1 MSNRIS
7 NKNIVNSSTKKKINI
22 RTNNDDECN
31 TTSINVNHPVFKQF
45 VDDSFIGTFDNN
57 FSITFDNNPD
67 EIKEKLAKN
76 KLEEKTLPWVEKYRP
91 KFIDDIIG
99 NSNIK
104 NALQTYLKSK
114 QLPHL
119 LFHGPSGTGKTSI
132 INSYAREAYKEHYN
146 FMVLQI
152 NASEERGIEIIRNK
166 VKNFVI
172 TKCLYKEQ
180 PFKLVILDEADSMT
194 FSAQS
199 MLRRIIEDY
208 TENARF
214 CLICNKVK
222 NIDPAIQSRC
232 TMFKFSNLN
241 IDDMK
246 ETIIKICDINKTTYT
261 DDGLTFL
268 LKISK
273 GDMRKA
279 INNLQSIIMSYKVIN
294 YNNVSKSFGYPSFK
308 DIDKIYKII
317 IKNNLNKSDEMIKKI
332 INDNQYSLLEIIVET
347 HQYLLDKFINNEIK
361 IDNFS
366 NIINKLKQIEHNLYL
381 CPLNDLG
388 ISAFTACFY

>member
-1 MSNRIS
+1 MSNRMS
-7 NKNIVNSSTKKKINI
+7 NKKKIN
-22 RTNNDDECN
+22 DDECDN
-31 TTSINVNHPVFKQF
+31 TSINVNHPVFKKF
-45 VDDSFIGTFDNN
+45 VDDSFIELFENN
-57 FSITFDNNPD
+57 FSVTIDSNPE
-67 EIKEKLAKN
+67 EIKEKLVKS

-91 KFIDDIIG
+91 KYIDDVIG
-99 NSNIK
+99 NHNIK

-132 INSYAREAYKEHYN
+132 INSYAREAYKEHYS

-241 IDDMK
+241 INDMK
-246 ETIIKICDINKTTYT
+246 TSIIKICDYNNTKYT

-279 INNLQSIIMSYKVIN
+279 INNLQSITMSYKVIN
-294 YNNVSKSFGYPSFK
+294 YDNVSTNFGYPSLK
-308 DIDKIYKII
+308 DIDNIYKIV

-332 INDNQYSLLEIIVET
+332 INDNQYSLLEIIIET
-347 HQYLLDKFINNEIK
+347 HQYLLDKFIKNEIK
-361 IDNFS
+361 IENFS
-366 NIINKLKQIEHNLYL
+366 NMINKLKEIEHNLYL
-381 CPLNDLG
+381 CPLDDLG
-388 ISAFTACFY
+388 VSAFVACFY

>member
-1 MSNRIS
+1 MSRKQKTILLDS
-7 NKNIVNSSTKKKINI
+7 EKEADTEI
-22 RTNNDDECN
+22 NND
-31 TTSINVNHPVFKQF
+31 
-45 VDDSFIGTFDNN
+45 FI
-57 FSITFDNNPD
+57 
-67 EIKEKLAKN
+67 IKIDYNEHEFIEKDTKN

-91 KFIDDIIG
+91 QYIDEIIG
-99 NSNIK
+99 NINIK
-104 NALQTYLKSK
+104 DALQTYLKNK

-119 LFHGPSGTGKTSI
+119 LLHGPSGTGKTSI
-132 INSYAREAYKEHYN
+132 INSYAREAYGDYYN

-172 TKCLYKEQ
+172 TKCLHKEQ

-241 IDDMK
+241 INDMK
-246 ETIIKICDINKTTYT
+246 TAISKVCDINKIKFT

-268 LKISK
+268 IKISK

-279 INNLQSIIMSYKVIN
+279 INNLQSISMSYNIIN
-294 YNNVSKSFGYPSFK
+294 YDNVSRCFGYPSIK
-308 DIDKIYKII
+308 DIDKIYQFVTKNNI
-317 IKNNLNKSDEMIKKI
+317 IKSDTLIKNI
-332 INDNQYSLLEIIVET
+332 IEDNQYSLLEIINET
-347 HQYLLDKFINNEIK
+347 HNYLLEKFLKNEIK
-361 IDNFS
+361 QEQFIS
-366 NIINKLKQIEHNLYL
+366 IINKLKQMEKNIYL
-381 CPLNDLG
+381 CPIEELG
-388 ISAFTACFY
+388 ISAFVSCFY